1 MSLSLKLKEMNLSYM
16 LISNTNEIKKRLNFK
31 FIKQRINSFKKQNN
45 SFKTMFKNINLDSLF
60 PLIRYFMIEYLKFNL
75 NIDHLIHLYKKNL
88 KSHVS
93 VFLLFLLTS
102 LEKRLILK
110 FKVEIAEKLRE
121 FIFEWDLEYY
131 DSYIFDLKFSLLT
144 LQNRNLKKQI
154 NYVNFE
160 KPEMLFSLNYVQMK
174 SLEDLS
180 KTGFWKIMRTRR
192 RMRNHKMI

>member
-1 MSLSLKLKEMNLSYM
+1 MHRKHQRVDDLELSFDSSTLTIVVRYIGKLPMSLSLKLKEMNLSYM

-93 VFLLFLLTS
+93 VFLLFLLT
-102 LEKRLILK
+102 
-110 FKVEIAEKLRE
+110 
-121 FIFEWDLEYY
+121 
-131 DSYIFDLKFSLLT
+131 
-144 LQNRNLKKQI
+144 
-154 NYVNFE
+154 
-160 KPEMLFSLNYVQMK
+160 
-174 SLEDLS
+174 
-180 KTGFWKIMRTRR
+180 
-192 RMRNHKMI
+192 